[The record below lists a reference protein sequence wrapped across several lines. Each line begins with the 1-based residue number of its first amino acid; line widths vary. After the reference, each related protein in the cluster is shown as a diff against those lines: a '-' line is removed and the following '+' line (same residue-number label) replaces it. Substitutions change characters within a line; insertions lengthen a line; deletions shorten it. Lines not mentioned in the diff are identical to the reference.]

1 MATTHYDVIII
12 GTGAGGSTLA
22 YHLASSGKRI
32 LVLERGDFLP
42 RERENWDSQAVFGE
56 ERYKTTENWY
66 DKDDQ
71 PFRPLMHYYVGGNTK
86 MYGAAL
92 LRMRETDF
100 GEVRHHG
107 GMSPAWPISYS
118 DLEPYYTKAE
128 QLYHVHGLRGSDPTE
143 PPASAPFPYEPIPH
157 EPRIQQLVDDLM
169 RLGYHPFPLP
179 LGVRV
184 GDDKPY
190 PQAPVHLSMFDG
202 FPDLTEAKAD
212 AHVIAL
218 QPALVYDNVTLM
230 TNSYVERLETSAS
243 GREVSKV
250 HVRRNGA
257 TETYEGSIIVS
268 ACGAVNS
275 AALMLRSANEQH
287 PNGLANGSDMVGRH
301 YMSHNN
307 ATLLAVSREPNPSRF
322 QKTLGMTDF
331 YQASDEWAYP
341 MGLIQMMGKT
351 DLNMLRKGAPPIMPN
366 IALEKMAEH
375 SVDFFLTTSD
385 LPLPENRV
393 TLGSDGSIRL
403 AYTQN
408 NMEAHNRLTA
418 KLKGMLN
425 NIGCENHLLPC
436 SVYLGNK
443 IPIAGVAHQS
453 GTMRFGHDAAT
464 SVLDIHCKA
473 HGLDN
478 LYVVDSGFFVSSS
491 AVNPSLTIM
500 ANALRV
506 GDHLLERMR

>member
-1 MATTHYDVIII
+1 MATTQYDVIII

-22 YHLASSGKRI
+22 YHLSSSGKRI

-42 RERENWDSQAVFGE
+42 RERENWDSKAVFGE

-66 DKDDQ
+66 DKDKQ

-107 GMSPAWPISYS
+107 GISPAWPISYG

-143 PPASAPFPYEPIPH
+143 PPASAPFLYEPIPH
-157 EPRIQQLVDDLM
+157 EPRIQQLADDLM

-190 PQAPVHLSMFDG
+190 PQAPVHLSTFDG

-212 AHVIAL
+212 AHVIGL
-218 QPALVYDNVTLM
+218 QPALACDNVTLM
-230 TNSYVERLETSAS
+230 TESYVERLETSAS
-243 GREVSKV
+243 FREVSKV

-257 TETYEGSIIVS
+257 TETYEGSIIVC

-287 PNGLANGSDMVGRH
+287 PNGLANSSDMVGRH

-307 ATLLAVSREPNPSRF
+307 ATLLAVSRAPNPSRF

-331 YQASDEWAYP
+331 YHASDEWDYP

-351 DLNMLRKGAPPIMPN
+351 DLTMLRKGAPPIMPN

-375 SVDFFLTTSD
+375 SVDFFLTTED

-393 TLGSDGSIRL
+393 TLRSDGNIRL

-408 NMEAHNRLTA
+408 NMEAHNRLTT

-425 NIGCENHLLPC
+425 DIGCENHLLPC

-443 IPIAGVAHQS
+443 IPLAGVAHQS
-453 GTMRFGHDAAT
+453 GTMRFGHDATT

-473 HGLDN
+473 HDLDN